1 MRAVTVELAR
11 VPYEDK
17 EVLRRLIEFYD
28 YDFSEIL
35 GWDVN
40 EHGAFGYRYFD
51 QYWTDPDRHPL
62 FIRVNGRLAGFALV
76 FGGDPHDMA
85 EFFIMRKYR
94 RTGVGTEAARAIF
107 NRFPGAWQVRQ
118 EEANIGAIHFW
129 RRAIPVSFDE
139 GRWDNGPVQRFGIA

>member
-1 MRAVTVELAR
+1 MRAVIVELER
-11 VPYEDK
+11 VAYEDK

-35 GWDVN
+35 GWDVT
-40 EHGAFGYRYFD
+40 EHGTFGYRHFD

-62 FIRVNGRLAGFALV
+62 FIRVDGHLAGFALV

-94 RTGVGTEAARAIF
+94 RTGVGTDAARAIF
-107 NRFPGAWQVRQ
+107 KVPWCVASATRRGQRRCRPLLAARHPGV
-118 EEANIGAIHFW
+118 F
-129 RRAIPVSFDE
+129 RRRPL
-139 GRWDNGPVQRFGIA
+139 GQRSCAALHH